1 MLLVLFI
8 GLLQVINLSNSL
20 TVEWGKQLNNSGS
33 STTITIPLT
42 MYIKILHVAVDLQG
56 SSITEDGNDKTRYHT
71 YTIESSS
78 TFKCGCTGSRNI
90 TYSVIGYQ

>member
-1 MLLVLFI
+1 
-8 GLLQVINLSNSL
+8 
-20 TVEWGKQLNNSGS
+20 
-33 STTITIPLT
+33 

-90 TYSVIGYQ
+90 TYSVIGY